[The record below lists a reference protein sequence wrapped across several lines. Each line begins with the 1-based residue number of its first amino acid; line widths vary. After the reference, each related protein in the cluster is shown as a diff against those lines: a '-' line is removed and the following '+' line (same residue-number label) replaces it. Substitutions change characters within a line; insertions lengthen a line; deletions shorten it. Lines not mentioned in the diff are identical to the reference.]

1 MNTIKKIGL
10 SASLLL
16 AFGFANA
23 ASYDLANHENNF
35 AHDVSVAGTIY
46 VYVFRRYFN
55 TWSQRDRVFF
65 SAAKA
70 DISEFTTIRFSG
82 LTAVNLAG
90 SMGSFGKFSL
100 AEVSVD
106 SLGGLI
112 AGTYTISVTGNALF
126 SEAGYSVDSTFA
138 AIASP
143 VPEPS
148 SIALMLGGL
157 GLVGFMAARRK
168 KA

>member
-23 ASYDLANHENNF
+23 ASYDLANHEDNF
-35 AHDVSVAGTIY
+35 AHDVSVAGLFTD
-46 VYVFRRYFN
+46 VFSVTLN
-55 TWSQRDRVFF
+55 PGATGSIFF

-70 DISEFTTIRFSG
+70 DISEFTTILFQG
-82 LTAVNLAG
+82 NGVNLAG